1 MVIICYLL
9 SEVLS
14 FQSSNFRMNTCFEPT
29 DTAEIIPP
37 TTEEW
42 GVDEWNPVEQVT
54 MMMMMMMMIGVNTPA
69 GLIQKSE
76 S

>member
-1 MVIICYLL
+1 
-9 SEVLS
+9 
-14 FQSSNFRMNTCFEPT
+14 MNTCFEPT